1 MKQQFNLLTEK
12 YDLQILFPMDFLSD
26 WLISLREKCPYTE
39 FFLFRI
45 FPHSDWVSL
54 RIQSECEKIRTTKN
68 SVIGPFS
75 RSVCFPD
82 NILLFVGYYNTN
94 LFCIN

>member
-45 FPHSDWVSL
+45 FPHSD
-54 RIQSECEKIRTTKN
+54 
-68 SVIGPFS
+68 
-75 RSVCFPD
+75 
-82 NILLFVGYYNTN
+82 
-94 LFCIN
+94 